1 MAEPWRRPRRTRGA
15 KRRQSI
21 LQAHVEAVVERLQQ
35 QRERA
40 KLMRRRDILKGNGQE
55 RP

>member
-1 MAEPWRRPRRTRGA
+1 VDGVTWQAYAEH
-15 KRRQSI
+15 

-35 QRERA
+35 QRYRA
-40 KLMRRRDILKGNGQE
+40 KLMRRRHSPKGNGQE